1 MNPKE
6 SLFIVD
12 GHALA
17 YRAHFALIRSPLVN
31 SRGENTSAAFGFAR
45 MLLLLLKKYSPRR
58 LAVVFDSGEETDR
71 HREFEDYK
79 ATRAEMPDDM
89 ASQLPWIFEIVR
101 ALGIAMI
108 VKPGVEA
115 DDLIATLARRA
126 AAEGHEAVIVTGDK
140 DFLQL
145 LSDRIKII
153 RPEKGT
159 GLEEEVGPEYC
170 RERWGIEPR
179 QVVDLL
185 ALMGDAS
192 DNIPG
197 IKGIGEKTA
206 VKLLAEFGSLD
217 AVLERIDEVN
227 PESLREKIRAGRE
240 SALLSRDLVTLRDA
254 PADLSFDELAPG
266 ARDEERLT
274 DLLLRLEFHQL
285 LKELSLGA
293 TARKETA
300 ESYEAVG
307 EDGLDAL
314 ARALSGAR
322 ELVFDVETTSVDP
335 MAAELV
341 GISFCAEPGKAWYV
355 PVAAGRPAA
364 PASLLDAAEPA
375 AGLPLAR
382 VREAL
387 GAVLADGRIA
397 KIGHNVK
404 YDLLVLERHGFTV
417 RGVSF
422 DTMIASYVLDPERR
436 SHSLDN
442 LSLEFARH
450 RKIAYNELFAP
461 KARVKD
467 IRAVPLARLAEYSC
481 EDADYTMRLRR
492 IFGPS
497 LGSLGFDGLF
507 GEIEM
512 PLCLVLA
519 RMEREGV
526 AIDAAAL
533 GVLSE
538 RLAKDLDGLT
548 ARIYEAAG
556 EEFNVNSS
564 RQLQKILFEKLGLR
578 TQRRTK
584 TGFSTDEDVLAE
596 LVASHP
602 IAGLVL
608 EHRQLSK
615 LKSTYIDALPR
626 LVNPET
632 GRIHTSFNQTVTA
645 TGRLSSS
652 DPNLQNIP
660 IRTELGRRIRAA
672 FVPRP
677 GNLLVDADY
686 SQIELRIMAH
696 LSGDAGFVETF
707 REGGDIHARTA
718 SRIHDVP
725 ESKVTPE
732 MRARAKTINFGV
744 IYGMGPRGL
753 SKQLSIPMD
762 EAKRFIDEYFEKYPG
777 VKSYIERGIAE
788 ARKRRYA
795 ETLLGRRRLLPEI
808 ESEDASSRSFAERIA
823 INTPIQG
830 TAADMIKI
838 AMIGIDADISS
849 RSLGSRMILQVHDE
863 LVFDVVP
870 GERAAVEE
878 IVRSRME
885 SAIALDVPV
894 RVDTGAGAN
903 WLEAHP

>member
-1 MNPKE
+1 MDSKD

-17 YRAHFALIRSPLVN
+17 YRAYFALIRSPLIN

-45 MLLLLLKKYSPRR
+45 MLLLLLKKYEPRR

-71 HREFEDYK
+71 HREYEEYK
-79 ATRAEMPDDM
+79 ATREEMPEEM
-89 ASQLPWIFEIVR
+89 VSALPWIFDIVR
-101 ALGIAMI
+101 SLGVAMI
-108 VKPGVEA
+108 MQPGVEA
-115 DDLIATLARRA
+115 DDLIATLARRSV
-126 AAEGHEAVIVTGDK
+126 AEGREAVIVTGDK

-145 LSDRIKII
+145 LSDHIKII

-159 GLEEEVGPEYC
+159 ALEEEVGPEYC

-197 IKGIGEKTA
+197 VKGIGEKTA
-206 VKLLAEFGSLD
+206 VKLLAEFHSLD
-217 AVLERIDEVN
+217 AILGRLDEVE
-227 PESLREKIRAGRE
+227 PPSLREKIRAGRE

-254 PADLSFDELAPG
+254 PLDLSPDELAVSKP
-266 ARDEERLT
+266 DEERLV

-285 LKELSLGA
+285 LRELSLGA
-293 TARKETA
+293 TSAR
-300 ESYEAVG
+300 ESASDYAAIG
-307 EDGLDAL
+307 EDGLDEL
-314 ARALSGAR
+314 ARTLSSAR

-335 MAAELV
+335 MHADLV
-341 GISFCAEPGKAWYV
+341 GISFSVEAEKARYV
-355 PVAAGRPAA
+355 PVDSGERRA
-364 PASLLDAAEPA
+364 PAGLLDEEPP
-375 AGLPLAR
+375 AGGIPLER
-382 VREAL
+382 VRAAL
-387 GAVLADGRIA
+387 GGVFANKGIA

-404 YDLLVLERHGFTV
+404 YDLLVLERHGFAV

-422 DTMIASYVLDPERR
+422 DTMVASYVLDPERR

-442 LSLEFARH
+442 LSLEFTRH
-450 RKIAYNELFAP
+450 RKVPYNELFAP
-461 KARVKD
+461 KDRVRD
-467 IRAVPLARLAEYSC
+467 IRTVPLARLAQYSC

-492 IFGPS
+492 IFEPS
-497 LGSLGFDGLF
+497 LVSLGFERLF
-507 GEIEM
+507 HEIEM

-526 AIDAAAL
+526 AIDSGAL
-533 GVLSE
+533 GALSTKLAADIEAAE
-538 RLAKDLDGLT
+538 R
-548 ARIYEAAG
+548 RIYEAAG

-564 RQLQKILFEKLGLR
+564 RQLQRILFEKLGLR
-578 TQRRTK
+578 TARRTK
-584 TGFSTDEDVLAE
+584 TGFSTDEDVLGE
-596 LVASHP
+596 LVSQNP

-615 LKSTYIDALPR
+615 LRSTYVEALPR
-626 LVNPET
+626 LVNPST

-652 DPNLQNIP
+652 EPNLQNIP

-672 FVPRP
+672 FVPRA
-677 GNLLVDADY
+677 GGTLLDADY
-686 SQIELRIMAH
+686 SQIELRIVAH
-696 LSGDAGFVETF
+696 LSRDAGFVEAF
-707 REGGDIHARTA
+707 REGGDIHTRTA
-718 SRIHDVP
+718 ARIYDVP
-725 ESKVTPE
+725 ESRVTPE
-732 MRARAKTINFGV
+732 MRARAKTTNFGV

-753 SKQLSIPMD
+753 SKQLDLSLD

-777 VKSYIERGIAE
+777 VKAFIDRSIAE

-808 ESEDASSRSFAERIA
+808 ESEDTMTRSFAERIA

-838 AMIGIDADISS
+838 AMIRIDAEISS
-849 RSLGSRMILQVHDE
+849 RALASRMILQVHDE
-863 LVFDVVP
+863 LVFDVAA
-870 GERAAVEE
+870 GERGEMEE

-885 SAIALDVPV
+885 GALALEVPV
-894 RVDTGAGAN
+894 RVDIGAGSN